1 MRPEARY
8 ALILAAVITVVL
20 VAAAGATILLH
31 PTAPE
36 GERARLIRDMKG
48 NQVTVPRDVHRVMT
62 SLYPIATQLM
72 FLVQA
77 EDALVGISTYDMNDV
92 MKKIYPDIVHIPVPG
107 RSAGSDITVEE
118 ILKLQPDV
126 VFCCTR
132 NAQQNKALKEL
143 GISTVYLNLES
154 PEALMRGIL
163 LVGDIMNKKER
174 AEFVVSY
181 YRGKLDYIQSR
192 TSRVKNRKKV
202 YFAGPSM
209 LGTAGTDCYQ
219 DSLIGYAGGVNV
231 AHALKGGWNT
241 ISVEHLLEWNPD
253 LIFIGTYGN
262 ARVKSFANDS
272 RLQDISAIRK
282 KNVFMSRTYIG
293 SWDVPTPESLLGI
306 MWLANRLYPDDVRF
320 NMKKE
325 FKSFYETC
333 YGYTPEEQDILSV
346 LEKQ

>member
-1 MRPEARY
+1 MRPVARY
-8 ALILAAVITVVL
+8 TLVSLAVIAVVL
-20 VAAAGATILLH
+20 VAAAGATRLVH
-31 PTAPE
+31 PATPE
-36 GERARLIRDMKG
+36 RVQTRLILDMKG
-48 NQVTVPRDVHRVMT
+48 NKVTVPGDVRRVMT

-92 MKKIYPDIVHIPVPG
+92 MTKISPDIVHIPVPG
-107 RSAGSDITVEE
+107 RSAGGDITVEE
-118 ILKLQPDV
+118 ILKLQPEV

-132 NAQQNKALKEL
+132 NAQQNRALNEL
-143 GISTVYLNLES
+143 GISTVYLNLET
-154 PEALMRGIL
+154 PEALMKGIL
-163 LVGDIMNKKER
+163 LVGDIMNKKDR
-174 AEFVVSY
+174 AAFVVSY
-181 YRGKLDYIQSR
+181 YRGKLDYIRSR
-192 TSRVKNRKKV
+192 TSRVKNRKRV

-209 LGTAGTDCYQ
+209 LGTAGADCYQ
-219 DSLIGYAGGVNV
+219 DSLIAYAGGVNV

-241 ISVEHLLEWNPD
+241 ISVEHLLAWNPD

-282 KNVFMSRTYIG
+282 KTVFMSRTYIG

-306 MWLANRLYPDDVRF
+306 MWLANKLYPDDVRF
-320 NMKKE
+320 DMEKE
-325 FKSFYETC
+325 FVSFYETC
-333 YGYTPEEQDILSV
+333 YGYTPQEQDILSV